1 VKLLYFHKLLSQ
13 SNLCS
18 FNYLFVAGQQEVHTV
33 VRKLRK
39 SFPLKKNNPQIKVVK
54 DSEKNEAPEALDKE
68 HSEKDD
74 SEDNSDD
81 DFDAEEALRR
91 NKQRQ
96 KKQIILPT
104 INLDEY
110 VHSNY
115 NTIILLFHNV
125 SQIYHK
131 NIYV

>member
-1 VKLLYFHKLLSQ
+1 ML
-13 SNLCS
+13 
-18 FNYLFVAGQQEVHTV
+18 TV

-39 SFPLKKNNPQIKVVK
+39 FFPLKKNKPLVKVVK
-54 DSEKNEAPEALDKE
+54 DTEKMSETSDTE
-68 HSEKDD
+68 HNEKDD
-74 SEDNSDD
+74 SED

-110 VHSNY
+110 VYIYPYCNY
-115 NTIILLFHNV
+115 
-125 SQIYHK
+125 
-131 NIYV
+131 

>member
-1 VKLLYFHKLLSQ
+1 M
-13 SNLCS
+13 
-18 FNYLFVAGQQEVHTV
+18 

-39 SFPLKKNNPQIKVVK
+39 SFPLKKNKRPQVKVVK
-54 DSEKNEAPEALDKE
+54 DSEKGETPEALDE
-68 HSEKDD
+68 ERSEKDD
-74 SEDNSDD
+74 SDD
-81 DFDAEEALRR
+81 DFDAKEALRR

-110 VHSNY
+110 VYLYCNY
-115 NTIILLFHNV
+115 FTLPCFFLKFI
-125 SQIYHK
+125 K

>member
-1 VKLLYFHKLLSQ
+1 M
-13 SNLCS
+13 
-18 FNYLFVAGQQEVHTV
+18 HTV

-39 SFPLKKNNPQIKVVK
+39 SFPLKKNKPQVKVVK
-54 DSEKNEAPEALDKE
+54 NSKNTPEAPDKE

-74 SEDNSDD
+74 SDD

-110 VHSNY
+110 VYPYCNY
-115 NTIILLFHNV
+115 FNLPCFF
-125 SQIYHK
+125 
-131 NIYV
+131 

>member
-1 VKLLYFHKLLSQ
+1 
-13 SNLCS
+13 
-18 FNYLFVAGQQEVHTV
+18 VHTV

-39 SFPLKKNNPQIKVVK
+39 SFPLKKNKQPQIKVVK
-54 DSEKNEAPEALDKE
+54 DSEKNEAPEALEKE

-74 SEDNSDD
+74 SEDDSDD

-96 KKQIILPT
+96 KKQIIFPT

-115 NTIILLFHNV
+115 NYFTLP
-125 SQIYHK
+125 
-131 NIYV
+131 

>member
-1 VKLLYFHKLLSQ
+1 MFI
-13 SNLCS
+13 
-18 FNYLFVAGQQEVHTV
+18 AGQQEVHTV

-39 SFPLKKNNPQIKVVK
+39 SFPLRNNKKPQVKVVQ
-54 DSEKNEAPEALDKE
+54 DSEKNETTEALDKE
-68 HSEKDD
+68 HSEQED
-74 SEDNSDD
+74 SED
-81 DFDAEEALRR
+81 DFDAKEALRR

-110 VHSNY
+110 VYSYRYILIFHIFLQF
-115 NTIILLFHNV
+115 IIT
-125 SQIYHK
+125 